1 MWEIHGKKILKYLL
15 LPTLLKI
22 NKFTAVL
29 LNRTI
34 VKQAT
39 LSTATVSR
47 FYNQMLDH
55 TLLSVWS
62 TVRISVQQN
71 IYWEKSL
78 WMEYLCY
85 QTSYTNNYSVSI
97 KLKYY
102 IFWKREYELVIDL
115 FVYIRRISVSCFV
128 LEKWDNLTKV
138 IYFWLEH
145 PLHNI
150 STSVFLI
157 TGCIVSL

>member
-1 MWEIHGKKILKYLL
+1 MWEIHGKEILKYLL

-39 LSTATVSR
+39 PSTATVSC

-85 QTSYTNNYSVSI
+85 RTLHTNNYGVSI

-102 IFWKREYELVIDL
+102 
-115 FVYIRRISVSCFV
+115 RI
-128 LEKWDNLTKV
+128 EKENT
-138 IYFWLEH
+138 
-145 PLHNI
+145 N
-150 STSVFLI
+150 
-157 TGCIVSL
+157 